1 MECERTLSKFD
12 NLKKEAER
20 MRLDVVA
27 VSEVRWAGSGH
38 VNSDGWT
45 FHFSGGDRHE
55 AEVGVPLKRELAE
68 SVLGCWQVSKR
79 VIIVKIAAKPV
90 GLNITQV
97 YAPTTDHSESEIDEF
112 YEEVDQVRRQCRA
125 EEVTVVMGY
134 MNAKVGRGTS
144 GSVVGSFGLGK
155 KNERGD
161 KWVEWCESQD
171 QVIVRFTH

>member
-55 AEVGVPLKRELAE
+55 AEVGVLLKRELAE

-79 VIIVKIAAKPV
+79 VMVMKIAAKPV
-90 GLNITQV
+90 GLHIIQV
-97 YAPTTDHSESEIDEF
+97 CASTTSYRDSEID
-112 YEEVDQVRRQCRA
+112 D
-125 EEVTVVMGY
+125 
-134 MNAKVGRGTS
+134 
-144 GSVVGSFGLGK
+144 
-155 KNERGD
+155 
-161 KWVEWCESQD
+161 
-171 QVIVRFTH
+171 FTRK